1 MPEAPDPAPFDWSA
15 LELAARAWM
24 RESPRAREV
33 VRLLVE
39 CLQRSLVEPPVRA
52 EPTTPSP
59 TPEAPPPAQ
68 PVLRAHEAAEMFREV
83 LRPRL
88 PAEGVTLPAGITEEV
103 DLQLV
108 ARRARLKAEAFRW
121 AMERRKRTKYGTWS
135 REDVDAGYQAL
146 ISKAKAL
153 PDCYL
158 WMLAPDRWLPEDAGM
173 EQTAAAFDNLALAI
187 EVELSVPTGGAED
200 EDFRADMLSLIAECQ
215 SALRVALLDLSD
227 PVEDRD
233 QLAAFYWLK
242 STTRSRQVYVSRHM
256 RVDDPAQ
263 PADWY
268 ERGRRLAAKQ
278 EVLAEAQRQ
287 TRERTQALSK
297 LRYHARHI
305 QDAEPGGESREDWK
319 RVFDTA
325 DRLIALGVKA
335 SSKELR
341 DLVLT
346 IVDRVPEGLTP
357 SPGWEQID
365 RHVDEFL
372 ALQETEQVEQRP
384 TRQRSA
390 EVEAAANV
398 LRGRR
403 VVLIGGHERPRSRE
417 ALVRELELGELK
429 WITSREHESL
439 DAFEPD
445 VTHSSTDVVI
455 LMIRWCSHS
464 YGGVKKFCDEHGK
477 LFVRLPG
484 GYSPNQVA
492 AQVLKQVGDRL
503 QRRTTGG

>member
-1 MPEAPDPAPFDWSA
+1 
-15 LELAARAWM
+15 
-24 RESPRAREV
+24 
-33 VRLLVE
+33 
-39 CLQRSLVEPPVRA
+39 
-52 EPTTPSP
+52 
-59 TPEAPPPAQ
+59 
-68 PVLRAHEAAEMFREV
+68 V

-88 PAEGVTLPAGITEEV
+88 PNEGVTLPAGITEEI

-108 ARRARLKAEAFRW
+108 ARRARVKAEAVRW
-121 AMERRKRTKYGTWS
+121 ATERRKRTKDGTWS

-146 ISKAKAL
+146 IGKAKAL

-173 EQTAAAFDNLALAI
+173 EQIAAAFDNLALAI
-187 EVELSVPTGGAED
+187 EIELSVPAGGAAD
-200 EDFRADMLSLIAECQ
+200 EDFRADMLALIAECQ
-215 SALRVALLDLSD
+215 SALRASLLDLSD

-233 QLAAFYWLK
+233 QDKTFHWLK
-242 STTRSRQVYVSRHM
+242 HTTRTRQVFVSRHM

-263 PADWY
+263 PTDWY
-268 ERGRRLAAKQ
+268 ERGRRLVAKQ
-278 EVLAEAQRQ
+278 DELAEAQRQ
-287 TRERTQALSK
+287 ARERTQALSK
-297 LRYHARHI
+297 LRYHARRI
-305 QDAEPGGESREDWK
+305 QDSELGAEPPEDWK

-335 SSKELR
+335 SSKEIR

-357 SPGWEQID
+357 SAGWEQVD

-384 TRQRSA
+384 VRQRSA

-417 ALVRELELGELK
+417 ALVRELELGDLK

-445 VTHSSTDVVI
+445 VTHPSTDVVI

-464 YGGVKKFCDEHGK
+464 YGGVKKFCDDHGK

-492 AQVLKQVGDRL
+492 AQVLQQVGDRL
-503 QRRTTGG
+503 QRRALGTS